1 MTTSEFEKEEEI
13 AAALSEAVKAYAPP
27 PGLRETIRERL
38 FGKTPVLEFPAN
50 PSRVGDGSPEPRTA
64 SSAACPRERR
74 TWRRAPYAVGL
85 AMAASLLVVLAIWGT
100 HKDLVSSIAFA
111 DVQEAVQHVET
122 AIVALDC
129 PRQPC
134 RNCRSLYRSDCDVV
148 RSEHPNGMVV
158 LSDTKQG
165 RMMVLNPKKK
175 TARIGEGEHGRLTPI
190 PIQDE
195 FASPRQFL
203 ASLADIEQKAV
214 APLGEREFDGRKLVG
229 FLLPPDNRSKYHN
242 MQCRIWVDPKTR
254 LPIRCE
260 HLPEDPGDFAD
271 GFSRYA
277 LTFTFNRPLD
287 ASLFGFLPPEGYTV
301 LHAEFSELLHD
312 VFVEQLPLPPK
323 DEKLAAPI
331 VVPGAGIGPVRFG
344 MNVEKVIEVLG
355 PPDNAS
361 HFGKRSPE
369 EQRQFEEI
377 YQNASKE
384 AEKKGLKG
392 IWRARLML
400 DAMYDALV
408 SRNLQRPKDGT
419 QLNYGSRG
427 FELKVLK
434 EQGLVQIIC
443 YGEGW
448 DASRPFTGKTSKGIG
463 MGATAQE
470 IEVRLWTTLLG
481 EEREGWFLQVPI
493 PENVFL
499 PEGRPRFAACA

>member
-1 MTTSEFEKEEEI
+1 MG
-13 AAALSEAVKAYAPP
+13 P
-27 PGLRETIRERL
+27 
-38 FGKTPVLEFPAN
+38 
-50 PSRVGDGSPEPRTA
+50 
-64 SSAACPRERR
+64 
-74 TWRRAPYAVGL
+74 
-85 AMAASLLVVLAIWGT
+85 
-100 HKDLVSSIAFA
+100 
-111 DVQEAVQHVET
+111 
-122 AIVALDC
+122 
-129 PRQPC
+129 
-134 RNCRSLYRSDCDVV
+134 
-148 RSEHPNGMVV
+148 
-158 LSDTKQG
+158 
-165 RMMVLNPKKK
+165 
-175 TARIGEGEHGRLTPI
+175 
-190 PIQDE
+190 
-195 FASPRQFL
+195 
-203 ASLADIEQKAV
+203 
-214 APLGEREFDGRKLVG
+214 
-229 FLLPPDNRSKYHN
+229 
-242 MQCRIWVDPKTR
+242 
-254 LPIRCE
+254 
-260 HLPEDPGDFAD
+260 
-271 GFSRYA
+271 SRYA

-344 MNVEKVIEVLG
+344 MNVEKVIEVLWPTG
-355 PPDNAS
+355 
-361 HFGKRSPE
+361 
-369 EQRQFEEI
+369 QRQPFRQAVPRSNGNSRRL

-448 DASRPFTGKTSKGIG
+448 DAQPALHGQDFQGDRHGCDRPGDR
-463 MGATAQE
+463 
-470 IEVRLWTTLLG
+470 VRLWTTLLG